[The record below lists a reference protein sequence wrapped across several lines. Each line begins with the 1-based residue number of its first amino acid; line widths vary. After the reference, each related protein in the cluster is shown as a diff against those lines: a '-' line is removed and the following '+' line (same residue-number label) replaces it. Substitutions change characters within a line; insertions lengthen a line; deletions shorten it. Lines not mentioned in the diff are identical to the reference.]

1 MSPVSSALSGGFFT
15 TSATWEKL
23 RNLGGQQKWQRC
35 RDIPPSSQGL
45 ESDYSEGS
53 RPGYPLLHWQ
63 LWQEPLSLV
72 NLSVGVRTIDS
83 GFYLYINK

>member
-35 RDIPPSSQGL
+35 RDIPPSSQG
-45 ESDYSEGS
+45 S
-53 RPGYPLLHWQ
+53 
-63 LWQEPLSLV
+63 QEPAFDPTTLPAALGYTPQEGTTFG
-72 NLSVGVRTIDS
+72 NAP
-83 GFYLYINK
+83 